1 MPDRRASI
9 GPPSC
14 GRVPAVAPVLN
25 LTPLIDV
32 LLVLLVIFLA
42 SLPLTQKGMD
52 ARLPAP
58 QAPPPAPGDPP
69 PGSVVLEVS
78 AERLVA
84 INRQPIA
91 MPMLQSRLREIYE
104 LRQDKTLFVI
114 GDGTLPYGEIVAVID
129 AARGAGVRRVGIVT
143 ESMRRR
149 AG

>member
-9 GPPSC
+9 GPASR
-14 GRVPAVAPVLN
+14 GRAPAVAPVLN

-58 QAPPPAPGDPP
+58 QAPPAPGDPP

-84 INRQPIA
+84 INRQPVA